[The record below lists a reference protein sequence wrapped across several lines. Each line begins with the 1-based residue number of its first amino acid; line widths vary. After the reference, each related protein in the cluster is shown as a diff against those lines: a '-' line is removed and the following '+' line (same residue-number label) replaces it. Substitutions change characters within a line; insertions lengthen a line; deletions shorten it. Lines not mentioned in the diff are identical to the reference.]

1 MHPNCAYGGN
11 TVVTP
16 SNVTCVHFGAM
27 DDEKSVAAITC

>member
-1 MHPNCAYGGN
+1 MYPNCTHGID
-11 TVVTP
+11 TRVTP